1 MHKIRFVVN
10 PVSGVRGDRKSV
22 AGLIEETLRCA
33 GQEFDVVYT
42 HCRGD
47 GVRLAQEASIQGYG
61 IVAAVGGDGTVNE
74 VGQGLMGSAA
84 ALAVIPAGSGNG
96 FARNFNIPLDQREA
110 VRLLLSP
117 HVITIDAGKINNR
130 YFFNVAGIGLDA
142 AISQS
147 FEHAGTRG
155 RLTYFLIG
163 AKTFFTYEPVPVK
176 IKHEGREVNPKPLL
190 VSIAN
195 APQYGSGAVIAP
207 QAKPDDGLLDV
218 CIIDKLTLW
227 KAAANIYRLFNG
239 TIDQMKGYHSFQTN
253 SLTIERPGPGPIHA
267 DGDSHQE
274 EALLKIGVLPGRLR
288 VVTGKFQAIS

>member
-10 PVSGVRGDRKSV
+10 PVSGVRGDRTSV

-33 GQEFDVVYT
+33 GQEFDVIYT
-42 HCRGD
+42 NCRGD
-47 GVRLAQEASIQGYG
+47 GVRLAQEASMQGYG

-74 VGQGLMGSAA
+74 VGQGLMGSDA

-147 FEHAGTRG
+147 FEHAGMRG
-155 RLTYFLIG
+155 MLTYFLIG
-163 AKTFFTYEPVPVK
+163 AKTFFAYAPVPVK
-176 IKHEGREVNPKPLL
+176 IKHEEGEVNSRPLL
-190 VSIAN
+190 LSIAN

-207 QAKPDDGLLDV
+207 QAKSDDGLLDV
-218 CIIDKLTLW
+218 CIIDTLPLW

-239 TIDQMKGYHSFQTN
+239 TIDQMKGYHSFQTH
-253 SLTIERPGPGPIHA
+253 SLTIERPGPGPIHT
-267 DGDSHQE
+267 DGDPHQE
-274 EALLKIGVLPGRLR
+274 EALLKIEVLPGRLR